1 MSHERLQKDR
11 RSASETEFAPGRLAF
26 RIKNAAV
33 NPRGKIVDNVS
44 RRELGVP
51 RKLIKP
57 ILRMNKANDPDVD
70 AQPGAGINYC
80 GWTGLRLEIKRPR
93 CKTHS
98 WRPLPCESGTPD
110 GLAGDTS
117 FGIPQ
122 SGVSVC

>member
-33 NPRGKIVDNVS
+33 NPRGRIVDNVS

-80 GWTGLRLEIKRPR
+80 GWTSLASRDQ
-93 CKTHS
+93 
-98 WRPLPCESGTPD
+98 TP
-110 GLAGDTS
+110 A
-117 FGIPQ
+117 
-122 SGVSVC
+122 V